1 MNKNRRYRDTVAT
14 TTLPDGT
21 IKAKLL
27 PSIKESFQM
36 LITFA
41 LVVFGWIIFRVVSVT
56 DIGLYM
62 QNMFD
67 ISLFAAPM
75 MITGLKRTILSI
87 AILLFMEWINRNKQ
101 HGLQLVNCNKVLQLS
116 VYYALI
122 LYILE
127 FGANAQSFI
136 YFQF

>member
-1 MNKNRRYRDTVAT
+1 MLSGFWHGANWTFLLWGAYHALLFVPLLLLNQNRRYRDTVAT

-21 IKAKLL
+21 IKSKIL
-27 PSIKESFQM
+27 PSFKESFQM

-101 HGLQLVNCNKVLQLS
+101 HGL
-116 VYYALI
+116 
-122 LYILE
+122 
-127 FGANAQSFI
+127 
-136 YFQF
+136 